1 MSRQKK
7 LLRMAQREK
16 RRIEKGLPDPK
27 EEGHPNLF
35 NDNFIQRP
43 MLSVPGVSCEEGTS
57 KRITIMTYNVLAQ
70 SLIRRQMYPFSGT
83 FYLRICN

>member
-7 LLRMAQREK
+7 LLRTAQREK

-27 EEGHPNLF
+27 EEGHLNAF
-35 NDNFIQRP
+35 NDNVIQRP
-43 MLSVPGVSCEEGTS
+43 MLIVGGASGEDGTS

-83 FYLRICN
+83 VCLGICD